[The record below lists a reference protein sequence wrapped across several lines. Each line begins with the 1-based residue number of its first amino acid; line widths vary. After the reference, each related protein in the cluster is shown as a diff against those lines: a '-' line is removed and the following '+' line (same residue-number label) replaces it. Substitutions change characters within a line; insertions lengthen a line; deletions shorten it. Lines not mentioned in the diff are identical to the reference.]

1 MDFIFNIN
9 NAPEPPT
16 NNKDLEA
23 ILKELEIH
31 FEDWNNFYNLFQMC
45 APPPTENTKQI
56 QRWFKELQANFF
68 KIITKYNDKINKFA
82 DIEEIS
88 DTDLQEI
95 MQSALSK
102 AGAQTKPK
110 KKDKESNSDYMMWG

>member
-16 NNKDLEA
+16 NNKDLED
-23 ILKELEIH
+23 ILRELEIH
-31 FEDWNNFYNLFQMC
+31 FEDWNNFYNLYQMV

-56 QRWFKELQANFF
+56 QAWFKELQANFF

-82 DIEEIS
+82 DI
-88 DTDLQEI
+88 QEI
-95 MQSALSK
+95 NDTELQDVIQSAMSK
-102 AGAQTKPK
+102 AGIKTKPK
-110 KKDKESNSDYMMWG
+110 EKEKKSDSHPMMWG